1 MDSKTFI
8 NQSFSMQNLKID
20 LKMAKTEK
28 SKIPMLPSIRDLIE
42 HRGKKITDGYFR
54 KRRNT
59 L

>member
-1 MDSKTFI
+1 MDSKTVI
-8 NQSFSMQNLKID
+8 NQNFSMQNLKID

-28 SKIPMLPSIRDLIE
+28 SKIPMLPSIRDLE